1 MKKLPLFLASSL
13 AVLALSA
20 CNQDEGESASQ
31 AAAPATLT
39 APTGTDD
46 AAWRDYLRQV
56 VIQNMSGISGSPY
69 MYYLPAAPAG
79 HESADAAAGIGEDAT
94 AAADAQAPSE
104 EAAPAESL
112 DSGPSVAAT
121 NAGAGGDDY
130 ESTYIRQLDQVS
142 SVIRRTVPA
151 GNMLAFGSPSSGRMA
166 DLVVAA
172 FGEAA
177 EGSLKGVRVLFVG
190 ASSERARVEEAV
202 TPSGAEFVFVEAK

>member
-20 CNQDEGESASQ
+20 CNQDEGQAASE

-39 APTGTDD
+39 APTSTDD
-46 AAWRDYLRQV
+46 AAWRDYLRQI

-94 AAADAQAPSE
+94 AAADEAPAD
-104 EAAPAESL
+104 EAAPAQTL

-151 GNMLAFGSPSSGRMA
+151 GNMLAFGSPSSGRMG

-190 ASSERARVEEAV
+190 ASDDRARVEEAV
-202 TPSGAEFVFVEAK
+202 APSGAEFVFVEAK